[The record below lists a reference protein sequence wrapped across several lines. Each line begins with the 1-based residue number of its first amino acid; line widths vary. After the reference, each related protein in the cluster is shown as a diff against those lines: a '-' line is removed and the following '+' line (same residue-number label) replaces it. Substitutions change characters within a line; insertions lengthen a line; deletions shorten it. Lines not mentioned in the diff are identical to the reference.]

1 MQAIRS
7 ALRLESV
14 YKEGEFGALV
24 RLLPPSLRTAHPPP
38 PSFSFSLMEL
48 PVKAPDSSSYKPP
61 YRIRTKE
68 LSYRL
73 SPRFDQLSCFGSWD
87 EPGHVPRYIL
97 KNVTCEARPW
107 QITAIAGPSGAGKT
121 TLLEILAGV
130 VQRNRI
136 SGHVLV
142 NDQPMDAICFR
153 RVSGYVTQEDV
164 LFPLLTVEETLMY
177 SAHLRLNGGRDS
189 AAARVKE
196 LLKELELEQV
206 AGVRIG
212 DESGHGISGGE
223 RRRVSI
229 GVDLVH
235 DPAVLLIDEPTSGL
249 DSASAHH
256 VVLLLKSM
264 ATNQGKT
271 IVLTIHQPGF
281 RILNLFDQIVL
292 LSNGTIVHHGPLHLL
307 EQRLQLIGHCIPQ
320 NVNVLEF
327 AIDATESL
335 MTDLEENKQVNGEM
349 EHGFEHI
356 KELSN
361 LSHVDESLTCY
372 PNSHIKEV
380 LILGQRLS
388 RNIFRTKQLFT
399 ARTTQ
404 ALLAG
409 FVLGTIFKNE
419 TNDLSKFKLHTQ
431 IGFFAF
437 SLTFLLSSTTEGL
450 PIFLQE
456 RRILM
461 RETSRGAYR
470 LSSYV
475 VANTLIFLPF
485 LLTVALLYATP
496 VYWLVG
502 LRREIDGFLYFSL
515 VVWIIVLMSNS
526 FVACFSALV
535 PDFIIG
541 TSLMAG
547 LMGSFFLFS
556 GYFISKEDIPR
567 YWLFMHYLSLFK
579 YPFECFMI
587 NEYGGKRSKCLESV
601 EGECV
606 LYGDRFL
613 SQQGLKESQKWS
625 NLGVMLGFVFG
636 YRFICFLILWYRSSR
651 YRT

>member
-1 MQAIRS
+1 
-7 ALRLESV
+7 
-14 YKEGEFGALV
+14 
-24 RLLPPSLRTAHPPP
+24 
-38 PSFSFSLMEL
+38 MEL
-48 PVKAPDSSSYKPP
+48 PVKAPAGSCKVQ

-68 LSYRL
+68 LTYRL
-73 SPRFDQLSCFGSWD
+73 SRGYDELNCFGSWD
-87 EPGHVPRYIL
+87 EPNHVPRYIL
-97 KNVTCEARPW
+97 KNVNCEARPGE
-107 QITAIAGPSGAGKT
+107 ITAIAGPSGAGKT

-130 VQRNRI
+130 VRPSRV
-136 SGHVLV
+136 SGQILV
-142 NDQPMDAICFR
+142 NDQPMDATCFR
-153 RVSGYVTQEDV
+153 RVSGYVTQEDA
-164 LFPLLTVEETLMY
+164 LFPLLTIEETLMY
-177 SAHLRLNGGRDS
+177 SARLRLRGGRDR

-196 LLKELELEQV
+196 LLKELELEHV
-206 AGVRIG
+206 AGARIG
-212 DESGHGISGGE
+212 DESSRGISGGE
-223 RRRVSI
+223 KRRLSI

-235 DPAVLLIDEPTSGL
+235 DPTVLLIDEPTSGL

-281 RILNLFDQIVL
+281 RILDLFDQVVL
-292 LSNGTIVHHGPLHLL
+292 LSNGTVLHHGPLHLL
-307 EQRLQLIGHCIPQ
+307 EHRLKIAGHCIPQ
-320 NVNVLEF
+320 HVNVLDR
-327 AIDATESL
+327 I
-335 MTDLEENKQVNGEM
+335 
-349 EHGFEHI
+349 
-356 KELSN
+356 
-361 LSHVDESLTCY
+361 CY
-372 PNSHIKEV
+372 PNSHFEEV
-380 LILGQRLS
+380 LLLGQRFS

-404 ALLAG
+404 AVLAG

-419 TNDLSKFKLHTQ
+419 ANDPSKFKLHTQ

-470 LSSYV
+470 VSSYV

-485 LLTVALLYATP
+485 LLTVALLYTTP

-526 FVACFSALV
+526 FIACFSALV
-535 PDFIIG
+535 PNFIIG
-541 TSLMAG
+541 TSLIAG

-567 YWLFMHYLSLFK
+567 YWIFMHYLSLFK

-587 NEYGGKRSKCLESV
+587 NEYGGKKGKCLES
-601 EGECV
+601 
-606 LYGDRFL
+606 
-613 SQQGLKESQKWS
+613 QGLKESQKWS
-625 NLGVMLGFVFG
+625 NLGVMLGFIFG
-636 YRFICFLILWYRSSR
+636 YRFLCFLILWYRS
-651 YRT
+651 YRHRS